1 MQPVVLVLIVCRNR
15 RETTLTAIRR
25 VRDQRNAQAAPI
37 ALLDDGSTDGTSGAI
52 TEAFPDVQI
61 FQGDGSAFWNGGLH
75 QLWSAVRYANV
86 DAFLW
91 LNDDS
96 WLDDDA
102 FDRFDRCWREMESK
116 LGNRSFILVGATRGA
131 RAETTYGGFDV
142 ERSMFAFRLIPVK
155 PDAAQLKPTTTFN
168 GNVVLVGREVV
179 DAIGINDPGFFHNL
193 GDVDYGLRAQRA
205 GVPVMLLPGTVAYCE
220 GNLAKRQQ
228 GYGSRYLSVFGQ
240 WRKVNGHHGLPFA
253 SWWRFTRRHSGIFW
267 PLHFLLPYRHLL
279 RVWCLRDKSAVSGG
293 DTA

>member
-1 MQPVVLVLIVCRNR
+1 MVCRNR

-25 VRDQRNAQAAPI
+25 VRDQRNAQTTPI
-37 ALLDDGSTDGTSGAI
+37 ALLDDGSTDGTA
-52 TEAFPDVQI
+52 EAVAQAFPDVKI
-61 FQGDGSAFWNGGLH
+61 FHGDGNAFWNGGLH
-75 QLWSAVRYANV
+75 HLWSAVLDTDV

-102 FDRFDRCWREMESK
+102 FDSLDRSWCEMVSN
-116 LGNRSFILVGATRGA
+116 LGHRSFILVGATRGA
-131 RAETTYGGFDV
+131 QAETTYGGFNV
-142 ERSMFAFRLIPVK
+142 ERSLFAFRLNSVQ
-155 PDAAQLKPTTTFN
+155 PDTAQLKPTATFN

-220 GNLAKRQQ
+220 GNVAKRQQ
-228 GYGSRYLSVFGQ
+228 GYGSPYLSVFEQ

-253 SWWRFTRRHSGIFW
+253 SWWRFTRRHSGVFW
-267 PLHFLLPYRHLL
+267 PLHFIIPYRHLL
-279 RVWCLRDKSAVSGG
+279 RIWRLRGRSAVTGG
-293 DTA
+293 NTA